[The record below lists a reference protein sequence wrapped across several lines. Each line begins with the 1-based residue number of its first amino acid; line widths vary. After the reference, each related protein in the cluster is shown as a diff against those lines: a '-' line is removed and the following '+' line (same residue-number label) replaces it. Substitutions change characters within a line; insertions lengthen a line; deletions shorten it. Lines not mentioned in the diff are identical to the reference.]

1 MAGILVETSGTI
13 ATLTIENAGKRN
25 SLTAEMWLRLPEAL
39 SELAS
44 DPGVKVLVVRG
55 AGEDFSSGADI
66 RDLARILHAPGMPDG
81 GLVTAAENA
90 LAVFPKPTVAAIDGF
105 CVGGGWQIAAACD
118 VRIASDRAT
127 FGITPARIGIIYP
140 LSGIQRLVSIV
151 GLASAKYLLFSGEFI
166 SSGHAVSLGMLAQVH
181 PASGLWAAVES
192 FAAMLASRSQ
202 LSIQAM
208 KQLVHAFAAGTDAA
222 AIGDAWQ
229 REAAASD
236 DAGIGAAAFLAH
248 EPPTFSWT
256 GSGFVRRPV
265 V

>member
-13 ATLTIENAGKRN
+13 ATLTIENVGKRN
-25 SLTAEMWLRLPEAL
+25 SLTAEMWLRLPEVL
-39 SELAS
+39 SELAT

-66 RDLARILHAPGMPDG
+66 RDLARLLHAPGMPDG
-81 GLVTAAENA
+81 GLLTAAENA
-90 LAVFPKPTVAAIDGF
+90 LAEVPKPTVAAIDGF

-151 GLASAKYLLFSGEFI
+151 GVASAKYLLFSGEFI

-192 FAAMLASRSQ
+192 FAGMLASRSQ

>member
-13 ATLTIENAGKRN
+13 ATLTIENVGKRN

-192 FAAMLASRSQ
+192 FAGMLASRSQ

-222 AIGDAWQ
+222 VIGDAWQ